1 MTLEE
6 IKKIAEYGLPFQ
18 RIDPHSKS
26 LQVLDCLLSNYELP
40 QTADEIQSFTSLD
53 SEDVQEALNVL
64 LGENI
69 ILLKKEDDESVYLAN
84 FRSPKTTGLFQYYRA
99 VLDENL
105 SNLEYNKVDL
115 K

>member
-6 IKKIAEYGLPFQ
+6 IEKTAEYRLPFQ
-18 RIDPHSKS
+18 RIDSHSKS

-40 QTADEIQSFTSLD
+40 QTIEEIQGFTDLD
-53 SEDVQEALNVL
+53 SESIQRSLEDLVSEKIVL
-64 LGENI
+64 SKEEENELI
-69 ILLKKEDDESVYLAN
+69 YFAN
-84 FRSPKTTGLFQYYRA
+84 FHSPKTIGLFQYYRA

>member
-6 IKKIAEYGLPFQ
+6 IKKIAEYKLPFQ
-18 RIDPHSKS
+18 RLDPHSKS

-40 QTADEIQSFTSLD
+40 QTVEEIQGFTDLD
-53 SEDVQEALNVL
+53 NTTIQEALTSLVN
-64 LGENI
+64 EKI
-69 ILLKKEDDESVYLAN
+69 ILLKKEEDETEYLAN

>member
-6 IKKIAEYGLPFQ
+6 IKKIAEYRLPFQ

-40 QTADEIQSFTSLD
+40 QTKDEIQSFTSLD
-53 SEDVQEALNVL
+53 SESIEEALNAL
-64 LGENI
+64 ITESI
-69 ILLKKEDDESVYLAN
+69 ILLKKDDGESAYLAN
-84 FRSPKTTGLFQYYRA
+84 LRSPKTTGLFQYYRA